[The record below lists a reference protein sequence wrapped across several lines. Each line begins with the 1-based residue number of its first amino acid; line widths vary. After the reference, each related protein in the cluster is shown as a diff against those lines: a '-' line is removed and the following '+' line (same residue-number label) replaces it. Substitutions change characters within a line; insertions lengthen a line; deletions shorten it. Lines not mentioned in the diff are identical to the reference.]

1 MCPGHTRRVRRG
13 SSRVAHVGPCLERE
27 RERDAY
33 LYVSMYVYK
42 YVCICISI
50 YICIRIQGTSELAC
64 AGEAKLP
71 TQIQSEVGRAL
82 STQILSEVHM
92 STKYYVSLLQTIV
105 SFIGL
110 FCKSDSQYTST
121 QDPVRILSGSVWRGR
136 SQAIAQLI
144 CVETDPVRICVERAR
159 EKERIGEKEKNV

>member
-71 TQIQSEVGRAL
+71 
-82 STQILSEVHM
+82 TQILSEVHM